1 MSAQTEAQWRRAL
14 VVAIADTIWRDG
26 SIREGEQMFYLYWLK
41 DMGYLMFCV

>member
-1 MSAQTEAQWRRAL
+1 MNASEEALWRRAL
-14 VVAIADTIWRDG
+14 VAAIGGTIGKDG